1 MQLMDNSR
9 IPMTSGEEKAVDA
22 LIAGNAGAAISFSR
36 RDPGETGPVVV
47 QINNAVYEVGE
58 RGEVRVTRHG

>member
-1 MQLMDNSR
+1 MQLVDNSR
-9 IPMTSGEEKAVDA
+9 IPMSAGEEEAVDA
-22 LIAGNAGAAISFSR
+22 LIAANASASISFSR

-58 RGEVRVTRHG
+58 RGEVKVISLG